1 MSDTEGAAPKPKK
14 KGKKKLLVL
23 ALGGLLLAGGGAGGA
38 YVMGYGFGHA
48 KASEPDLPKLV
59 ARKGVTLTAA
69 DVPKG
74 DTVPDPTR
82 YQASYYTL
90 DQPFT
95 SNLRDTDGFAQ
106 VALGVSTFYDARVLD
121 NFKDNEMPIRSAILE
136 VLADQDGFVISTPE
150 GKALLRRQLKQA
162 VNGVL
167 RQRTGF
173 GGIDDVYF
181 TSFVIQ

>member
-1 MSDTEGAAPKPKK
+1 MSDAPEPRKK

-23 ALGGLLLAGGGAGGA
+23 VLGGLLLVGGGVGGA
-38 YVMGYGFGHA
+38 MFAMGIGFGHA
-48 KASEPDLPKLV
+48 EAAPGADLPKLV
-59 ARKGVTLTAA
+59 AKPGVTLTAA
-69 DVPKG
+69 DQPRG
-74 DTVPDPTR
+74 DAEPNPAKYAAT
-82 YQASYYTL
+82 YYTL

-121 NFKDNEMPIRSAILE
+121 SFKDNEMPIRSAILE
-136 VLADQDGFVISTPE
+136 VLADQDGFVLATPE
-150 GKALLRRQLKQA
+150 GKTMLRRQLKQA

-167 RQRTGF
+167 KQRSGF

>member
-1 MSDTEGAAPKPKK
+1 MSDTEGEAPKPKK
-14 KGKKKLLVL
+14 KGRKKLLVL
-23 ALGGLLLAGGGAGGA
+23 LLGGLLLGGGAAGGA
-38 YVMGYGFGHA
+38 YVMGFGFGHA
-48 KASEPDLPKLV
+48 GASEPDLPKLV
-59 ARKGVTLTAA
+59 ARKGVTLTDA
-69 DVPKG
+69 DAPRG
-74 DTVPDPTR
+74 DTVPDPSK
-82 YQASYYTL
+82 YQASYYPL

-95 SNLRDTDGFAQ
+95 ANLRDTDGFAQ

-167 RQRTGF
+167 KQRTGF

>member
-1 MSDTEGAAPKPKK
+1 MSETEAAAPKPKK
-14 KGKKKLLVL
+14 GKQKLLVL
-23 ALGGLLLAGGGAGGA
+23 ALGGLLLIGGGVGGA
-38 YVMGYGFGHA
+38 YVMGIGFGHA
-48 KASEPDLPKLV
+48 KASAPDLPKLV

-69 DVPKG
+69 DAPRG
-74 DTVPDPTR
+74 DTVPDPSK

-106 VALGVSTFYDARVLD
+106 VALGVSTFYDSRVLD
-121 NFKDNEMPIRSAILE
+121 GFKDNEMPIRSAILE

-150 GKALLRRQLKQA
+150 GKAMLQKQLRQAINAVLK
-162 VNGVL
+162 
-167 RQRTGF
+167 QRTGF